1 MNATDAYKRA
11 GYSAKDD
18 NVAKV
23 CASKLLTKT
32 NIKEKIQESLKE
44 KSKRNEITADWVV
57 AQLKKN
63 YERCMQ
69 AIPVFDKSGEFTGEF
84 RYEPNAANR
93 ALELLGK
100 HVGMFTEKLEGKIE
114 VDDKRPLKEATE
126 EELKLMLAKVRS
138 FKKKKSHE

>member
-69 AIPVFDKSGEFTGEF
+69 AIPVFDKSGNPTGWF
-84 RYEPNAANR
+84 KCYEMLR
-93 ALELLGK
+93 LLQ
-100 HVGMFTEKLEGKIE
+100 EKLWLLQK
-114 VDDKRPLKEATE
+114 
-126 EELKLMLAKVRS
+126 KLGLLREKLGLLQ
-138 FKKKKSHE
+138 